1 MDEIITNRT
10 LSFWKAIS
18 SQVSIVSN
26 ACALEFGAA
35 ATADSADFTSPTAA
49 DPTAAG
55 SSTRRARVLT
65 ALERLVYFLTD
76 DKLAANLELGNSNYR
91 IVENRDDEAFD
102 GAEEAGQF
110 EHSAQPAASQVAKE
124 VKSACH
130 VLKSPSLLE
139 SQSERL
145 AAYRRVKR
153 ALEKV
158 AEFAE
163 KPFTERLQT
172 LHVQLADLLSQLRH
186 PARVNSALARLQLLR
201 RLLPQL
207 NSALQ
212 SAVMQPASST
222 AGTAKRELL
231 ARALELVD
239 GIEAALMASS
249 QAGTAAAASTAGSLA
264 GGGIF
269 VESGHF
275 VLNVD
280 ELIFCLNEA
289 NRHFLRPSKLERLAN
304 SFLRHVTAVCDLL
317 PADEAGATQ
326 AAAREF
332 DELKDSLLMLLNS
345 SEAAD
350 DASAMS
356 DFNGLCDSLAEQCK
370 LIEAGVNEAL
380 VGLLVHAFN
389 DAAVPLERLC
399 LQLMQRPGEPNRQSS
414 AAGSAAPYSDLSSTW
429 LSSLY
434 ADFEEKFAT
443 MARVVKFAS
452 ASCDNPKDIKEI
464 ANGMRDCERLH
475 SEISAAISPLAAGR
489 WSWGLQQQQQQQPE
503 FLADLRTSWSRAVTH
518 LTCVLD
524 RV

>member
-163 KPFTERLQT
+163 KTISNSYRQLVSPVLECLAESRNLLQSMEKEISMRELVLLLTPFTERLQT
-172 LHVQLADLLSQLRH
+172 LHVQLADLLRQLRH

-212 SAVMQPASST
+212 SAVMQPASAT

-326 AAAREF
+326 AAAREVMGRLDDDGVEEF
-332 DELKDSLLMLLNS
+332 WRLGDDEAIKRLG
-345 SEAAD
+345 D
-350 DASAMS
+350 DGA
-356 DFNGLCDSLAEQCK
+356 
-370 LIEAGVNEAL
+370 
-380 VGLLVHAFN
+380 
-389 DAAVPLERLC
+389 
-399 LQLMQRPGEPNRQSS
+399 NR
-414 AAGSAAPYSDLSSTW
+414 D
-429 LSSLY
+429 
-434 ADFEEKFAT
+434 
-443 MARVVKFAS
+443 
-452 ASCDNPKDIKEI
+452 
-464 ANGMRDCERLH
+464 
-475 SEISAAISPLAAGR
+475 
-489 WSWGLQQQQQQQPE
+489 
-503 FLADLRTSWSRAVTH
+503 
-518 LTCVLD
+518 
-524 RV
+524 

>member
-145 AAYRRVKR
+145 AAYRR
-153 ALEKV
+153 
-158 AEFAE
+158 
-163 KPFTERLQT
+163 PFTERLQT

-222 AGTAKRELL
+222 AGTPAKRELL
-231 ARALELVD
+231 ARALELVDD

-289 NRHFLRPSKLERLAN
+289 NRHFLRPSKQAGTFGEFFSAPSRDRSVRTCCLLMRPELLRL
-304 SFLRHVTAVCDLL
+304 R
-317 PADEAGATQ
+317 PAE
-326 AAAREF
+326 AARQVCHITIQHSAESAF
-332 DELKDSLLMLLNS
+332 VRNDGSFGWGWIRTRDHSASELHGWRRGGNRRASRRQMQ
-345 SEAAD
+345 AD
-350 DASAMS
+350 RHQ
-356 DFNGLCDSLAEQCK
+356 AE
-370 LIEAGVNEAL
+370 
-380 VGLLVHAFN
+380 
-389 DAAVPLERLC
+389 
-399 LQLMQRPGEPNRQSS
+399 
-414 AAGSAAPYSDLSSTW
+414 T
-429 LSSLY
+429 
-434 ADFEEKFAT
+434 EKFNECKPLHGAHSCIQT
-443 MARVVKFAS
+443 LLIAS
-452 ASCDNPKDIKEI
+452 
-464 ANGMRDCERLH
+464 RR
-475 SEISAAISPLAAGR
+475 
-489 WSWGLQQQQQQQPE
+489 
-503 FLADLRTSWSRAVTH
+503 
-518 LTCVLD
+518 
-524 RV
+524 